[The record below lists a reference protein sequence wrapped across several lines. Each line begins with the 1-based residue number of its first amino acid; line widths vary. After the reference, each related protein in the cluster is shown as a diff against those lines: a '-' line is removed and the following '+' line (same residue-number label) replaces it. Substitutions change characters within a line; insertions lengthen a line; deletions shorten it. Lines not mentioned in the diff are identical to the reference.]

1 MKAVVNATPLMAL
14 SLINKIKLLDE
25 LFDVDV
31 LSQSSVRLSPRLIE
45 WFKA

>member
-1 MKAVVNATPLMAL
+1 MLMKLCLYWLFIPH
-14 SLINKIKLLDE
+14 KIKLLNE